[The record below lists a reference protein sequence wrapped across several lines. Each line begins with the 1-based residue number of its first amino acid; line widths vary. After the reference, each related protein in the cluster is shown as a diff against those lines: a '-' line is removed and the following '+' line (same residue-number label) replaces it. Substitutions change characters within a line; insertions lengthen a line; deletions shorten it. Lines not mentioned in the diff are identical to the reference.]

1 MNLLT
6 SLYTVPVAVGVCS
19 PLHITASFMLL
30 LLCGLFFAVSVVLSA
45 LFQSSAKQRADAG
58 RSSACKPARR
68 GKLYIVAM
76 ICTWAVPC
84 TSEQGRVST
93 LAGSGS
99 SGAAD
104 GTGASASFNN
114 PTRVAVSP
122 DGLNLFVADY
132 ANHNVRQVCSHM

>member
-45 LFQSSAKQRADAG
+45 LFQSSAKQRA
-58 RSSACKPARR
+58 ACKPARR

-76 ICTWAVPC
+76 IGTWAVPC

-122 DGLNLFVADY
+122 DGLNLFVTDY
-132 ANHNVRQVCSHM
+132 TNNNVRQVCFHM